1 MTATYTLSI
10 YEILQ
15 PVIKNEQKTKELVQ
29 NIESVI
35 DARIEEMKN
44 GLATKEDIRIVEK
57 SITDSFKW
65 LVGIMITL
73 FGLTITIMFFLI
85 KSKV

>member
-1 MTATYTLSI
+1 MTAAHTLSI

-35 DARIEEMKN
+35 DARIEEKKN

-73 FGLTITIMFFLI
+73 FGLTITIMFFLV
-85 KSKV
+85 KSKI